1 MPQSFYEYLTPTNPI
16 ATVIVR
22 ILQYAFLFWCVGLLI
37 YGIFLLVRYIQIRKN
52 QDVQMLVDA
61 QKERDAGRENNDQT
75 PEPEN
80 VFREFC
86 RKDPLDD
93 GYIVT
98 KHIKAI
104 FRKGYLDRGSSVAK
118 HIKAI
123 FLAGWHENRLEVG
136 ELINH
141 TTSNLLKW
149 NTLFRSVLAVFIVI
163 GLLGTLF
170 GLTDSITELTPALN
184 EGAANETATDNSG
197 DRMIKVL
204 SNLFDTIK
212 GAFAP
217 SIWGIIFTICGVI
230 IYGMFLPIACHP
242 IKSALEQVTLT
253 IWVPKLYPRTSHEW
267 QIKEAA
273 SQINSA
279 ANLLNNGFA
288 ERLGTFSQEFAKNV
302 THLTGFQDEIRS
314 LHQEYRNDTN
324 QTIGEQTRNL
334 EEILGTLKIYEQAYV
349 ESREQ
354 IDETLQNFI
363 VVATAENTS
372 RYEQNR
378 KWIEQSRESFDQQ
391 LETLKNQL
399 KNFDDTLRK
408 TVDQIRI
415 TFDRQLS
422 TLNEK
427 LEDFNAPLEES
438 ANQMR
443 GTFADSVRH
452 ITRIVGDLQRNI
464 TEQNQ
469 SYEEQLIGVQNLNES
484 IVSLLN
490 QLGESSRNQ
499 TEAVNALSTNVD
511 LLNHTLTK
519 PAFLRRVQNRFS
531 RKKTTEQSTPESQTN
546 NEGE

>member
-1 MPQSFYEYLTPTNPI
+1 MPPSFYEYLTPTNPI
-16 ATVIVR
+16 AIIIVR
-22 ILQYAFLFWCVGLLI
+22 ILQYTFLFWCSGLLI

-61 QKERDAGRENNDQT
+61 QKDRDTGRKNNDQN
-75 PEPEN
+75 PDPEN

-93 GYIVT
+93 GYIVI

-104 FRKGYLDRGSSVAK
+104 FLKGYLDKGSSVAK

-123 FLAGWHENRLEVG
+123 FLAGWNENRLEVG

-149 NTLFRSVLAVFIVI
+149 NTLFRSVLAVFIVL

-184 EGAANETATDNSG
+184 EGTTNETAVDNSDG
-197 DRMIKVL
+197 MIKVL

-217 SIWGIIFTICGVI
+217 SIWGIIFTISGVI
-230 IYGMFLPIACHP
+230 IYGIFLPIACHP
-242 IKSALEQVTLT
+242 MKSILEHVTLT
-253 IWVPKLYPRTSHEW
+253 IWVPNLYPITSHAS

-273 SQINSA
+273 SQMNSA
-279 ANLLNNGFA
+279 ANVLDQGFA
-288 ERLGTFSQEFAKNV
+288 ERLGTFSEEFAENV

-349 ESREQ
+349 ESRAQ

-363 VVATAENTS
+363 AVATFENTS
-372 RYEQNR
+372 RHEQNR

-399 KNFDDTLRK
+399 KNFDGTLRK
-408 TVDQIRI
+408 AVDQIRV
-415 TFDRQLS
+415 TFDTQLN
-422 TLNEK
+422 TLNDR
-427 LEDFNAPLEES
+427 LESFNAPLKES
-438 ANQMR
+438 ADQMR
-443 GTFADSVRH
+443 GTFADSVRNM
-452 ITRIVGDLQRNI
+452 REIVGELQRKI
-464 TEQNQ
+464 TEQNE
-469 SYEEQLIGVQNLNES
+469 SYEEQLTGVQNLNES

-490 QLGESSRNQ
+490 QLDESSRNQ
-499 TEAVNALSTNVD
+499 TEAVNALSTNVN
-511 LLNHTLTK
+511 LLAQILEK
-519 PAFLRRVQNRFS
+519 PAFLRRIQNRFS

-546 NEGE
+546 NKGG

>member
-1 MPQSFYEYLTPTNPI
+1 MPPSFYEYLTPTNPI
-16 ATVIVR
+16 AIIIVR
-22 ILQYAFLFWCVGLLI
+22 ILQYTFLFWCSGLLI

-61 QKERDAGRENNDQT
+61 QKDRDTGRKNNDQN
-75 PEPEN
+75 PDPEN

-93 GYIVT
+93 GYIVI

-104 FRKGYLDRGSSVAK
+104 FLKGYLDTGSSVAK

-123 FLAGWHENRLEVG
+123 FLAGWNENRLEVG

-149 NTLFRSVLAVFIVI
+149 NTLFRSVLAVFIVL

-184 EGAANETATDNSG
+184 EGAANETTVDNS

-217 SIWGIIFTICGVI
+217 SIWGIIFTISGVI
-230 IYGMFLPIACHP
+230 IYGIFLPIACHP
-242 IKSALEQVTLT
+242 IKSILEQVTLT
-253 IWVPKLYPRTSHEW
+253 IWVPNLYPITSHAS

-273 SQINSA
+273 SQMNSA
-279 ANLLNNGFA
+279 ANVLDQGFA
-288 ERLGTFSQEFAKNV
+288 ERLGTFSEEFAENV

-349 ESREQ
+349 ESRAQ

-363 VVATAENTS
+363 AVATSENTS
-372 RYEQNR
+372 RHEQNR

-408 TVDQIRI
+408 AVDQIRV
-415 TFDRQLS
+415 TFDTQLN
-422 TLNEK
+422 TLNDQ
-427 LEDFNAPLEES
+427 LENFNAPLKES
-438 ANQMR
+438 ADQMR
-443 GTFADSVRH
+443 GTFADSVRNM
-452 ITRIVGDLQRNI
+452 REIVGELQRKI
-464 TEQNQ
+464 TEQNE
-469 SYEEQLIGVQNLNES
+469 SYEEQLTGVQNLNES

-490 QLGESSRNQ
+490 QLDESSRNQ
-499 TEAVNALSTNVD
+499 TEAVNALSTNVN
-511 LLNHTLTK
+511 LLAQILEK
-519 PAFLRRVQNRFS
+519 PPFLRRIQNRFS

-546 NEGE
+546 NKGE